1 MRTLPERS
9 DNSVSASSINL
20 PGRGQAGP
28 SDVLAEPQLG
38 QKGPQKV
45 SHGAESLGGSNAK
58 RICQGSLYTYNP
70 LEVDSSHQ
78 EHSDQPNPGSETDQS
93 SNDAG
98 HERRR
103 DGSGATADWTCTG
116 STGDGA
122 AIVCEQEVVSVHIT
136 DCVPS
141 QR

>member
-1 MRTLPERS
+1 MSASAITLP
-9 DNSVSASSINL
+9 
-20 PGRGQAGP
+20 GWQQAGP
-28 SDVLAEPQLG
+28 SNVPAEPQLG
-38 QKGPQKV
+38 KKRPRATSFG
-45 SHGAESLGGSNAK
+45 EEFLGGYNAK
-58 RICQGSLYTYNP
+58 RICHGSLYTYNP
-70 LEVDSSHQ
+70 LVDDSSPQ
-78 EHSDQPNPGSETDQS
+78 EHSDQLSPGSETDQS

-98 HERRR
+98 DEGRR

-116 STGDGA
+116 NTGDGA